1 MRLIPT
7 LIIILTLVITDP
19 YQGIDYDKI
28 NVYDFTYDNDDD
40 SYSEKEDYPERNYQE
55 QTQEFVKHYY
65 DTVFDYYNR

>member
-1 MRLIPT
+1 MRLLPT

>member
-40 SYSEKEDYPERNYQE
+40 SYSEKEDYSEHNYQE